1 MKKLII
7 LIVIVAILGVY
18 YFYEEKQICKYDN
31 QNNLIEYQSDQGVL
45 KFSYYDNNTIATV
58 ISPDNIMLSFKYNSF
73 AKPTKI
79 EVKGLGILYTNYD
92 NNGEITKIYATDLK
106 GHIINSHSLNKEITK
121 VISFTTE
128 SSMVCEK

>member
-18 YFYEEKQICKYDN
+18 NFYEEKQPCKYDN
-31 QNNLIEYQSDQGVL
+31 QNNLIEYRNDQGIL

-58 ISPDNIMLSFKYNSF
+58 ISPDDTILSFKYNSF
-73 AKPTKI
+73 KQPTKI
-79 EVKGLGILYTNYD
+79 EVKGLGILHTYYD
-92 NNGEITKIYATDLK
+92 QNGEITKIFATGLN
-106 GHIINSHSLNKEITK
+106 GNIINSHPLNLQITK
-121 VISFTTE
+121 VMTLTTE